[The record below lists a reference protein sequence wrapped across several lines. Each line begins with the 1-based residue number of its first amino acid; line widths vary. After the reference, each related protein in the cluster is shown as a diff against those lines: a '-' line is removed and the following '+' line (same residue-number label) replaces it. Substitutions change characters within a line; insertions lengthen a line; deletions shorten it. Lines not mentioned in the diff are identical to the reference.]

1 MYLQTPL
8 NKGQDVKQRANK
20 VFEKRETFQKKQR
33 KEKKLQAILPEERKK
48 RPRYYLK
55 EQTENKKTLRK
66 KFFLK
71 SKNTKENLEGKV
83 EKISQKVE
91 QKQL

>member
-20 VFEKRETFQKKQR
+20 VFGKRETFQKKQR

-66 KFFLK
+66 KIFLK

>member
-20 VFEKRETFQKKQR
+20 VFGKRETFQKKQR

-55 EQTENKKTLRK
+55 EQTENKNTLRK
-66 KFFLK
+66 KIFLK